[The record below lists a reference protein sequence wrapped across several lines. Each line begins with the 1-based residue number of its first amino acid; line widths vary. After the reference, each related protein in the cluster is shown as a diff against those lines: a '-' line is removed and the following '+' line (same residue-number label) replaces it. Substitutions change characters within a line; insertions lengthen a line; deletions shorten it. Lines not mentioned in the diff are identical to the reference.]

1 MIKVKYE
8 HQSCQ
13 KGTQTSLG
21 IMFEITAPVAPV
33 VETSITRKP
42 RSLIFLVDRSGSM
55 GGGRLEMVRQTI
67 LDTLPRLHHDDL
79 LSVVTFDD
87 SARVEVELQ
96 SVGSMNRAE
105 VIRKIEELQ
114 TGGQTNLEQ
123 GYRVALAEA
132 AKSPS
137 GIESTVLLLSDGKAN
152 AGVTDPVQL
161 AQLAATATEHLVST
175 TSIGIGKGY
184 DESVLGAVADSGN
197 GNHIAALE
205 LDEALRGLQA
215 EIDDL
220 LSKTIIDF
228 EFQIQVIEPFI
239 GPETKIRKTRYLRKF
254 VSRGSV
260 ADGKLGDLSSGEEK
274 NLVFE
279 ITLDHQDFGSNIESL
294 PAIDY
299 TYHYFDVV
307 AGELKDGSGTIDV
320 ALIDPSVWIEPARD
334 EDILAELKA
343 IRLQD
348 VRDRALEL
356 YRQGREQEADD
367 LLTAAGEDLMRFIES
382 SSMLSD
388 RTKLRMSA
396 QYDEVMGFATL
407 DDANI
412 KRKRLGEARN
422 RSMRDKDN
430 FRDRS

>member
-1 MIKVKYE
+1 MINVKYE

-79 LSVVTFDD
+79 LSVITFDD

-161 AQLAATATEHLVST
+161 GQLAATATEHLVST

-294 PAIDY
+294 PAIDF

-320 ALIDPSVWIEPARD
+320 ALIDPSVWIEPARN

-348 VRDRALEL
+348 VRERAFEL

>member
-1 MIKVKYE
+1 
-8 HQSCQ
+8 
-13 KGTQTSLG
+13 
-21 IMFEITAPVAPV
+21 
-33 VETSITRKP
+33 
-42 RSLIFLVDRSGSM
+42 
-55 GGGRLEMVRQTI
+55 
-67 LDTLPRLHHDDL
+67 
-79 LSVVTFDD
+79 
-87 SARVEVELQ
+87 
-96 SVGSMNRAE
+96 
-105 VIRKIEELQ
+105 
-114 TGGQTNLEQ
+114 
-123 GYRVALAEA
+123 
-132 AKSPS
+132 
-137 GIESTVLLLSDGKAN
+137 
-152 AGVTDPVQL
+152 
-161 AQLAATATEHLVST
+161 
-175 TSIGIGKGY
+175 
-184 DESVLGAVADSGN
+184 
-197 GNHIAALE
+197 
-205 LDEALRGLQA
+205 
-215 EIDDL
+215 
-220 LSKTIIDF
+220 
-228 EFQIQVIEPFI
+228 
-239 GPETKIRKTRYLRKF
+239 
-254 VSRGSV
+254 
-260 ADGKLGDLSSGEEK
+260 
-274 NLVFE
+274 VFE

-307 AGELKDGSGTIDV
+307 AGEFKDGSGTIDV

>member
-1 MIKVKYE
+1 MINVKYE

-161 AQLAATATEHLVST
+161 GQLAATATEHLVST

-299 TYHYFDVV
+299 TFHYFDVV
-307 AGELKDGSGTIDV
+307 AGELKDGFGTIDV

>member
-1 MIKVKYE
+1 MINVKYE

-161 AQLAATATEHLVST
+161 GQLAATATEHLVST

-228 EFQIQVIEPFI
+228 EFQIQVIESFI

-307 AGELKDGSGTIDV
+307 AGEFKDGSGTIDV

>member
-1 MIKVKYE
+1 MINVKFE

-161 AQLAATATEHLVST
+161 GQLAATATEHLVST

-279 ITLDHQDFGSNIESL
+279 ITLDHQDLGSNIESL

-307 AGELKDGSGTIDV
+307 AGELKDGSGTLDV

-348 VRDRALEL
+348 VRERAFEL